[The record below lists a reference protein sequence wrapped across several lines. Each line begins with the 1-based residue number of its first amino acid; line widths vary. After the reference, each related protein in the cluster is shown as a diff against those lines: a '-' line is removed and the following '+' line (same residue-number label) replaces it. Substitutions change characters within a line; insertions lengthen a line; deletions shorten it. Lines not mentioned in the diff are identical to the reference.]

1 MDCYL
6 IKDLRTGD
14 ILLDA
19 DNLPMVFKSPQIAY
33 DSLSLSYSFLEIN
46 RFFRIVIIPIN
57 E

>member
-46 RFFRIVIIPIN
+46 RFFRIVVIPIN